1 MFYLETKDGDK
12 FFTDPKSDD
21 KVEFWRILDQK
32 LGRQAATMFDEFIED
47 AKQEVYNEVDNSEIL
62 AAADDLNDVVS
73 VLDNI
78 ISADNMKKSD
88 IAVYINELR
97 RISNKL
103 RRLT

>member
-21 KVEFWRILDQK
+21 KVEFWKILDQK
-32 LGRQAATMFDEFIED
+32 LGRSVANMFDEFIKD
-47 AKQEVYNEVDNSEIL
+47 AEHEVDSSEIL
-62 AAADDLNDVVS
+62 AASDDLNDVIS

>member
-12 FFTDPKSDD
+12 FFTDPKSND
-21 KVEFWRILDQK
+21 KVEFWKILDQK
-32 LGRQAATMFDEFIED
+32 LGRQAAAMFDDFIAD
-47 AKQEVYNEVDNSEIL
+47 AEREVDNSEIL
-62 AAADDLNDVVS
+62 AAADDLNDVIS

>member
-21 KVEFWRILDQK
+21 KVEFWKILDQK

-47 AKQEVYNEVDNSEIL
+47 AEHEVDNSEIL
-62 AAADDLNDVVS
+62 AAADDLNDVIS

>member
-12 FFTDPKSDD
+12 FFTDPKSND
-21 KVEFWRILDQK
+21 KVEFWKILDQK
-32 LGRQAATMFDEFIED
+32 LGRQAATMFDDFIAD
-47 AKQEVYNEVDNSEIL
+47 AEREVDNSEIL
-62 AAADDLNDVVS
+62 AAADDLNDVIS